1 MFTLTIVPAEPEPQV
16 TLFIVS
22 KAPAIR
28 GAPIIKKKF
37 ATSLAR
43 VLGLGVMASIILPL
57 YVDFRYKFG
66 LIQNH

>member
-1 MFTLTIVPAEPEPQV
+1 MFTLTIVPPEPEPQV

-28 GAPIIKKKF
+28 GAPIIKKI